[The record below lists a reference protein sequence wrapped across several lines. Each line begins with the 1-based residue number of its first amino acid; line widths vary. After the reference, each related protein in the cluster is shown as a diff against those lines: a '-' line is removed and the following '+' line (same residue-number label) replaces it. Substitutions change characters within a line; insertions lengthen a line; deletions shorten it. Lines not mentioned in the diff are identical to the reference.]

1 MINFKIVLIG
11 DAGVGKTA
19 IVHRFK
25 YNTFVERHAST
36 IGVDFTIK
44 TMQVDD
50 KKVKVCQFS
59 VWSRSRLFIIF
70 NLFYKATIFM
80 CVSLLQAI
88 LSQTD
93 FFFTEFQNDV
103 FPSQFLKNHWFCVS
117 HKISTCNTMPILAH
131 HAIFWSLC
139 WSITFYR
146 FEFSL
151 KWHHF
156 FI

>member
-50 KKVKVCQFS
+50 KKVKVCEFSVYRVDLDYLYSTFFTKLQFS
-59 VWSRSRLFIIF
+59 
-70 NLFYKATIFM
+70 
-80 CVSLLQAI
+80 
-88 LSQTD
+88 
-93 FFFTEFQNDV
+93 
-103 FPSQFLKNHWFCVS
+103 CVS
-117 HKISTCNTMPILAH
+117 HYCKPFCLRQIS
-131 HAIFWSLC
+131 
-139 WSITFYR
+139 
-146 FEFSL
+146 FSL
-151 KWHHF
+151 SFKMMYF
-156 FI
+156 RLNF